1 MIDVKYLS
9 ILRPKASCLASR
21 PTSSTLLIE
30 ERICARVKDESV
42 DDLTIPMIILSPL
55 AGFSDV
61 NRWIISSAAAS
72 CRIGLS
78 IYIVNGRLLALFM
91 IRILKAFKII
101 TSKSFLTRQRRK
113 ERSVMPIIRLMSDH
127 RNPARRCVIMT
138 SLSISSCGLPIIA
151 I

>member
-61 NRWIISSAAAS
+61 NRWIISSATAS

-78 IYIVNGRLLALFM
+78 TYIVNGNLLALFM
-91 IRILKAFKII
+91 IQIFKAVII
-101 TSKSFLTRQRRK
+101 VTSKWFLSRQRRK
-113 ERSVMPIIRLMSDH
+113 ERSEMPIIRLMSDH
-127 RNPARRCVIMT
+127 RNPARRCIIMT
-138 SLSISSCGLPIIA
+138 SLSISRCGLPIIV